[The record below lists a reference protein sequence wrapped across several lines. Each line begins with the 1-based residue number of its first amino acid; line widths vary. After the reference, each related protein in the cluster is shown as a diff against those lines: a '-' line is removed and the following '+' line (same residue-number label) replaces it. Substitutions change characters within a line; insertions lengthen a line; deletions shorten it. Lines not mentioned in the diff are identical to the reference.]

1 LDRFKT
7 SSLKNIGTIGNFTDI
22 SPLDFHE
29 FDLPNKLHCILLK
42 DSRIPMVNLLIGYN
56 VGSKDE
62 IKNKKGIAH
71 LFEHLMFQGSE
82 NIKKNEHFSQTS
94 RLGGTCNAF
103 TMQDATVYF
112 DIAPSNNLETIL
124 WLESDRMNSLDLS
137 EENLEN
143 QKKVVI
149 EEKKQRFEN
158 APYGSM
164 MNNLFEN
171 VFKNSAYEFPVIGFE
186 EDIHSFTVKEA
197 LEFHENYYSPE
208 NSVLILTGDID
219 INHSKKLIS
228 KYFADIKKNNKFQRT
243 SNQIA
248 DIKENKRIEI
258 YDNIKLPMLCI
269 AYQLPKAGS
278 PEEYSMEYFS
288 EIIANNKSSRLYKK
302 LVYEKKLVRS
312 VSCEKVMLKDGGILS
327 LNAQINPETDINT
340 VEKEILDAVND
351 IAINGCSDEEFGT
364 IKNQLEFQNTAKYL
378 KLINISINTV
388 FKYLY
393 YKDISGV
400 SNEINKYL
408 SVTKDEMINSVKEYL
423 QNRNSVTLTYL
434 PMNLKK

>member
-1 LDRFKT
+1 MNRFKT
-7 SSLKNIGTIGNFTDI
+7 SSLKTNGSIKNFEDVI
-22 SPLDFHE
+22 PLEFHE
-29 FDLPNKLHCILLK
+29 FDLPNKLHCILLRDK
-42 DSRIPMVNLLIGYN
+42 RIPMINLMIGYN

-82 NIKKNEHFSQTS
+82 NVKKNGHFSQLMK
-94 RLGGTCNAF
+94 LGGTCNAF

-112 DIAPSNNLETIL
+112 DIAPSNELETVL

-137 EENLEN
+137 EENLTN

-158 APYGSM
+158 APYGSLI
-164 MNNLFEN
+164 NKLFEN
-171 VFKNSAYEFPVIGFE
+171 VFENSAYESPVIGFE
-186 EDIHSFTVKEA
+186 EDINSFTVKEA

-219 INHSKKLIS
+219 LNQSKRLIS
-228 KYFADIKKNNKFQRT
+228 KYFSGIKKSNKFKR
-243 SNQIA
+243 N
-248 DIKENKRIEI
+248 ENLISEIREDKRIEV

-278 PEEYSMEYFS
+278 PEEYSMEYFT

-302 LVYEKKLVRS
+302 LVYEKKLVQS
-312 VSCEKVMLKDGGILS
+312 VRAEKIMLKDAGILFF
-327 LNAQINPETDINT
+327 NAQINPDTDLRLI
-340 VEKEILDAVND
+340 ESEILDAVNE
-351 IAINGCSDEEFGT
+351 IVINGCSDEEFGT
-364 IKNQLEFQNTAKYL
+364 IKNQLEFQNTVKYL
-378 KLINISINTV
+378 KMLNISINTV

-393 YKDISGV
+393 FKDISGV
-400 SNEINKYL
+400 SNEIHKYM
-408 SVTKDEMINSVKEYL
+408 SVTKNDMVNSVKEFL
-423 QNRNSVTLTYL
+423 TERNRIILTYL